1 MTAEQA
7 DLLKKIAAFPLEEQ
21 NTLKRDH
28 DVIYSFNGWK
38 LTVGDVKLARE
49 MQPASTVAPSE
60 NHAQIAE
67 LKETIED
74 LRSTMNAWF
83 DFSKKT
89 EEDVTP
95 ILTDGLKL
103 YLRRSRS
110 GGMPT
115 KLANAVE
122 AVLVDFCRLYVGNL
136 LLPVLRGLAA
146 PASPSDEADRIQ
158 LLQARYVL
166 LALNKERPDCGYG
179 KLADACQRIAVATT
193 PTPSHPESA
202 ATTGAP
208 VDGTAPHLSI
218 DPDLVQR
225 AREILEWRRTGRLHN
240 GSGGAMRELAKR
252 LEEQGIGDSHSL
264 GVAEENTN
272 KEAMAVIVRL
282 AAALAITSELPQV
295 TWWNG
300 RRGPAIGLAESLE
313 AYATVQPGGD
323 RDKWAMKA
331 AAEWIRQVVALHDPT
346 PQNTAEATPDEAP
359 PTP

>member
-1 MTAEQA
+1 MEFSMTVEQE

-21 NTLKRDH
+21 NTLRRDD

-38 LTVGDVKLARE
+38 LTVADVKRARE
-49 MQPASTVAPSE
+49 MQATSPQTSE
-60 NHAQIAE
+60 TLAQIAE

-74 LRSTMNAWF
+74 LRSTMDAWF
-83 DFSKKT
+83 DMSKKT

-115 KLANAVE
+115 KLANSVE
-122 AVLVDFCRLYVGNL
+122 AVLVDFCRLYIGNL

-146 PASPSDEADRIQ
+146 PASASDEMDRIQ

-179 KLADACQRIAVATT
+179 KLANACERIAFATVPTPPKSDDLPATT
-193 PTPSHPESA
+193 A
-202 ATTGAP
+202 AP
-208 VDGTAPHLSI
+208 RLSI

-240 GSGGAMRELAKR
+240 GSGGALRELAGR
-252 LEEQGIGDSHSL
+252 LEEQGIGDNHSL

-272 KEAMAVIVRL
+272 RDAMAVIVQL
-282 AAALAITSELPQV
+282 AAALATSSDLPQV

-300 RRGPAIGLAESLE
+300 RRGPASGLADTLE

-331 AAEWIRQVVALHDPT
+331 AAEWIRRVVALHEPT
-346 PQNTAEATPDEAP
+346 PQDTAEATPAEASP
-359 PTP
+359 SP